1 MYSTAVR
8 TQKHQLKNYIF
19 FFGFLSVNKQDSEA
33 KHFKLTSDVIMKY
46 SPLWEGVNVLGKYG
60 NKQFVKVWK

>member
-33 KHFKLTSDVIMKY
+33 KHFKLTSDVINEIFSTM
-46 SPLWEGVNVLGKYG
+46 GRC
-60 NKQFVKVWK
+60 QCARKVWK